1 MKKDLKLKI
10 RRTKIYKTKRNY
22 IDIISCYDSSITNIG
37 KCNNK
42 YGI

>member
-1 MKKDLKLKI
+1 MKKDLKLQI
-10 RRTKIYKTKRNY
+10 RRTKIYKNNRNY
-22 IDIISCYDSSITNIG
+22 INIISCYDSSIINIG